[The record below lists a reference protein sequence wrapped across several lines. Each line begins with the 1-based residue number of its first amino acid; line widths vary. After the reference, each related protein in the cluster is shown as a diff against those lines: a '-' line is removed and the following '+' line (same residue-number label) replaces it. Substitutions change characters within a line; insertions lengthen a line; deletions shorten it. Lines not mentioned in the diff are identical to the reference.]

1 MLHELPELQAPL
13 PFHPFLGKYTITYIL
28 IRVPENLP
36 MKVVIDRDSCTSC
49 STCWETCPEFFEQDP
64 DDSFSCVIGK
74 FRLDGDR
81 SQGTPRG
88 EAEACVLDAADL
100 CPVQIIRIEAD

>member
-1 MLHELPELQAPL
+1 
-13 PFHPFLGKYTITYIL
+13 
-28 IRVPENLP
+28 

-81 SQGTPRG
+81 AQGTPPDG
-88 EAEACVLDAADL
+88 A
-100 CPVQIIRIEAD
+100 